1 MDARPFLQD
10 LLMADEEVTV
20 DESFPIFESIDTLHT
35 RSVSTP
41 STPDN
46 VVVDDI
52 EVETSGQETQQKR
65 RRGRPKGSK
74 NRPGGSL
81 PIGQGESTNVSGR
94 LAKDVS
100 LRTQQVLKGASS
112 IPAIWR
118 PAFQMHDIEAT
129 NIADPLASY
138 ATRQAELSPIVAKL
152 IDDFDLV
159 AAIIG
164 IGAYAVR
171 VYKENGEWIEQH
183 ADEQRRASRTRQ
195 APMGNGRESIP
206 QSQSAQ
212 RPQTQPENRDVDTQP
227 ATEYNQDVP
236 PISIPYIGNL

>member
-1 MDARPFLQD
+1 
-10 LLMADEEVTV
+10 MADEVVV
-20 DESFPIFESIDTLHT
+20 DDSIPIFESIESLHT

-41 STPDN
+41 SSS
-46 VVVDDI
+46 VD
-52 EVETSGQETQQKR
+52 VEMDSVQIDSLGEETEQPKR

-74 NRPGGSL
+74 NRTSL
-81 PIGQGESTNVSGR
+81 PIGEGEKTNVSGR

-183 ADEQRRASRTRQ
+183 ANDQQRRSSGTRQ
-195 APMGNGRESIP
+195 VAVGNSRESIP

-212 RPQTQPENRDVDTQP
+212 RSEPTSTNGNDRTQPVS
-227 ATEYNQDVP
+227 EYNQDVP
-236 PISIPYIGNL
+236 PISIPYIGQL

>member
-1 MDARPFLQD
+1 
-10 LLMADEEVTV
+10 MANDEVVV
-20 DESFPIFESIDTLHT
+20 DDSIPIFESIESLHT
-35 RSVSTP
+35 RSIPTP
-41 STPDN
+41 PSDLEPPDY
-46 VVVDDI
+46 VEVDGD
-52 EVETSGQETQQKR
+52 VGQEIPKK

-74 NRPGGSL
+74 NRTSL
-81 PIGQGESTNVSGR
+81 PIGEGEKTNVSGR

-164 IGAYAVR
+164 VGAYAVR
-171 VYKENGEWIEQH
+171 VYKENGEWIAEH
-183 ADEQRRASRTRQ
+183 ANELSGSQQRRSSGTRQ
-195 APMGNGRESIP
+195 TPMGNSRESIP
-206 QSQSAQ
+206 QSQPAQ
-212 RPQTQPENRDVDTQP
+212 RPQPTPENGNVNPQSD
-227 ATEYNQDVP
+227 AEHNQDFPSV
-236 PISIPYIGNL
+236 SVPYIGQL

>member
-1 MDARPFLQD
+1 
-10 LLMADEEVTV
+10 MADNEVV
-20 DESFPIFESIDTLHT
+20 IDDAIPIFESIDTLHT
-35 RSVSTP
+35 RSVSAP
-41 STPDN
+41 SSTSD
-46 VVVDDI
+46 VEMDDVKVDSFP
-52 EVETSGQETQQKR
+52 EGEQPKR

-183 ADEQRRASRTRQ
+183 ASEQRGRIIRAPQNPVGNSRE
-195 APMGNGRESIP
+195 PVS
-206 QSQSAQ
+206 QSQPTQRSQPTSANGNDN
-212 RPQTQPENRDVDTQP
+212 PQPDV
-227 ATEYNQDVP
+227 EYNQDVP
-236 PISIPYIGNL
+236 PISVPYIGSV